1 MQRDVERRKVLRPR
15 KLGKDP
21 IARQLQH
28 DAALFLIRG
37 ADSRD
42 KPEFCLVSSRTA
54 RQAKTQQ
61 SRGMTSKGNS

>member
-1 MQRDVERRKVLRPR
+1 MQRDVEQGEVLRLK

-37 ADSRD
+37 TDTRD
-42 KPEFCLVSSRTA
+42 TPKFCLVSSRTR
-54 RQAKTQQ
+54 RQARTQQ
-61 SRGMTSKGNS
+61 STGMRSKGNS